1 MTNLAEKVRR
11 LEASVANEI
20 QERDAIAHTG
30 VLALVTRENH
40 FQVGVPGIAK
50 SMIVERIIAR
60 IDGFGPH
67 DYFHRL
73 MSRQMPE
80 DKLFGPPDLGE
91 MQVVV
96 IDGKRTG
103 GVVKRDTS
111 RHLPAA
117 KIAFLDE
124 IFKCSEGSLNA
135 LLNALNERIFD
146 DEIEGQISI
155 PLMSTFA
162 ASNELQES
170 DMLDALWDRFLF
182 RHHAQPIQDMS
193 SMKNMLMTQFE
204 EDVEKIIT
212 LDELTA
218 AQAEVNAVEIPEKV
232 IDAILTLKDNLSEV
246 GVNPSDRRWRAA
258 LKAVRAEA
266 WLDGCSVAEIIH
278 TRPLEHVLW
287 YTTANNQPRTV
298 SNAVL
303 DLADP
308 IERQIKEFLQ
318 ELLKF
323 EEDYHQVQNS
333 DEEDQKRR
341 RHRVEVYG
349 KIEELED
356 EFEAVVKGATERNE
370 VSPRTEELVAN
381 FRRRFLELHENLI
394 TTFGTGGR
402 KSSYPRSV

>member
-1 MTNLAEKVRR
+1 MTTLADKVRR

-20 QERDAIAHTG
+20 QERDSIAHTG

-103 GVVKRDTS
+103 GVVRRDTS
-111 RHLPAA
+111 RHLPSAR
-117 KIAFLDE
+117 IAFLDE

-135 LLNALNERIFD
+135 LLNALNERTFD
-146 DEIEGQISI
+146 DEIQGQVDI

-182 RHHAQPIQDMS
+182 RHHAQPIQDMG
-193 SMKNMLMTQFE
+193 SMKNMLMTEFE
-204 EDVEKIIT
+204 EDPEKYIT
-212 LDELTA
+212 LDELVE
-218 AQAEVNAVEIPEKV
+218 AQNEVKAVQIPEKV
-232 IDAILTLKDNLSEV
+232 IDAVLTLKDNLSEA
-246 GVNPSDRRWRAA
+246 GINPSDRRWRAG
-258 LKAVRAEA
+258 LKAVKAEA
-266 WLDGCSVAEIIH
+266 WLDGVEIAEVIH

-287 YTTANNQPRTV
+287 YTTANNQPRNV

-308 IERQIKEFLQ
+308 VERQIKEFLQ

-323 EEDYHQVQNS
+323 EEDYHLVQNS

-356 EFEAVVKGATERNE
+356 EFEAVVASAEGLG
-370 VSPRTEELVAN
+370 VISPRTKELVDN

-402 KSSYPRSV
+402 KGNYPRSV